1 MGRAPNIPTDGD
13 DERHVGGEGR
23 ANSST
28 MKDEIWLARGAS
40 VEIRWAV
47 SGSLIVVVFYAMLH
61 PAKADS
67 ERSW

>member
-1 MGRAPNIPTDGD
+1 
-13 DERHVGGEGR
+13 
-23 ANSST
+23 
-28 MKDEIWLARGAS
+28 MKDEIWLAGGAS